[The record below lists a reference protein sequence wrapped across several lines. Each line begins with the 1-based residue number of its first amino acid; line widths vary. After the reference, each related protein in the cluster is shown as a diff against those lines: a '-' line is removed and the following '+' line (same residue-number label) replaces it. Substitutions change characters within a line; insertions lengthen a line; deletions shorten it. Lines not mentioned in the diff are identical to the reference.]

1 MSLSANEVAAAAEPV
16 VDVDRRATALIPVE
30 NVQSAEISGGDKPRR
45 SSSQFDTRHLLV
57 MIGIALMTLIA
68 YAPVYRNDFIYLD
81 DGDYITANPPI
92 AKGLTLETIRWAW
105 TTTHHGYWHPLT
117 WLSLLADVSI
127 FGYCAWGIHLTNVL
141 LHSAVSIGLFVV
153 FVRMTDEFWPSAF
166 LAALFAVHPVHVE
179 SVAWAAERKDVL
191 STLFLVLTV
200 ASYIEWARRPTPGR
214 LVLANVLF
222 TLGLLAKPM
231 LVTLPFGL
239 LLLDV
244 WPLGRTNLTASPQ
257 SRFPRRSWAE
267 LVAEKLPM
275 FALAFAFSMVTFY
288 LQKQVRAVVP
298 LSELPWQPRIAN
310 VLNGYVF
317 YLEKTVLPLHL
328 AAFYTH
334 RMKIPWTEM
343 ILPAVLLLSITG
355 IFVAMFRKHPELL
368 VGWLWFGGTLFPVSG
383 ISQSGSQAY
392 ADRFAYVPHIGLF
405 VVLVWGSMIVF
416 RGLRLGVRIPA
427 TLAAAVLVVCTFLSF
442 QQVRRWHDTET
453 LFVYALSVT
462 KNDGWTH
469 EMLGEWYFEH
479 DRLKEAYEQLEK
491 AIALDDRTRHA
502 FDFLAQ
508 VDMKRGRFA
517 DAEKWVRKS
526 LELDDKNFETRYRLG
541 LVLLKQARIDESAD
555 VLEKLV
561 AANPLDPEAQELL
574 GSVRA
579 LQKRYDDAIAHLS
592 SALELRGDYV
602 AAHHQLAR
610 VRLQRHELGEA
621 ERHFREVLRYVSD
634 DRRAALG
641 GLFRAVYRQERW
653 QDASAIATEAL
664 KQFPNALEFRGE
676 RALALYR
683 LGQRDAAR
691 KEYDAIERLE
701 PGWAEKTARTALG
714 MATSADNV
722 DRYEALELAEQ
733 AVEAADF
740 GQAWALES
748 LAAAQASLGRFDEAG
763 ATIDRA
769 LALPMLPAA
778 MRGRLRAEREK
789 FALRQPLRE
798 PVVNLP

>member
-1 MSLSANEVAAAAEPV
+1 MSLSANEVAAAAESAL
-16 VDVDRRATALIPVE
+16 DADRQAVGFIPTGDL
-30 NVQSAEISGGDKPRR
+30 QSLEVSDGDKPRR
-45 SSSQFDTRHLLV
+45 SSMQLDARCLLV

-92 AKGLTLETIRWAW
+92 ANGLTAETIRWAW

-117 WLSLLADVSI
+117 WLSLLADVSM
-127 FGYCAWGIHLTNVL
+127 FGYCAWGMHLTNLL
-141 LHSAVSIGLFVV
+141 LHIAVSIGLFVV

-191 STLFLVLTV
+191 STLFLVLTI
-200 ASYIEWARRPTPGR
+200 ASYIEGARRHSFGR
-214 LVLANVLF
+214 QVLTAGLF

-244 WPLGRTNLTASPQ
+244 WPLRRTNLTAASSP
-257 SRFPRRSWAE
+257 SRFTRRSWVE

-275 FALAFAFSMVTFY
+275 FALAFAFSVVTFR
-288 LQKQVRAVVP
+288 LQKEVGAVVP
-298 LSELPWQPRIAN
+298 LSQLPWQPRIAN

-317 YLEKTVLPLHL
+317 YLEKTVLPIHL

-334 RMKIPWTEM
+334 RLTIPPTEM
-343 ILPAVLLLSITG
+343 IFPAVLLLSITG
-355 IFVAMFRKHPELL
+355 TFLAMFRKHPELL

-405 VVLVWGSMIVF
+405 IVLIWGSLIVV
-416 RGLRLGVRIPA
+416 RGLRLDGRIPA
-427 TLAAAVLVVCTFLSF
+427 TLAAAVLVVCTYLSF
-442 QQVRRWHDTET
+442 QQVRRWYDTES
-453 LFVYALSVT
+453 LFVYALSIT

-469 EMLGEWYFEH
+469 EMLGEWYSEH
-479 DRLKEAYEQLEK
+479 GRPDEAYEQFKK
-491 AIALDDRTRHA
+491 AIALDDKTHHA

-526 LELDDKNFETRYRLG
+526 LELDGKNPETRYRLAV
-541 LVLLKQARIDESAD
+541 VLLKEAKVDEAAD

-561 AANPLDPEAQELL
+561 ATHPQMPDAHELL
-574 GSVRA
+574 GAVRSG
-579 LQKRYDDAIAHLS
+579 QGRHPEAIAHLS
-592 SALELRGDYV
+592 SALELRDDYP
-602 AAHHQLAR
+602 AAHHQLAL
-610 VRLQRHELGEA
+610 VRLQRNELDAA
-621 ERHFREVLRYVSD
+621 EKHFREVLRYRSD
-634 DRRAALG
+634 DYPAAWG

-653 QDASAIATEAL
+653 QDAEQIASAAL
-664 KQFPNALEFRGE
+664 QQFPNHLAFRGE
-676 RALALYR
+676 RALALDR
-683 LGQRDAAR
+683 LGRHDEAR
-691 KEYDAIERLE
+691 KEYDAIERIE

-722 DRYEALELAEQ
+722 GRYEALELAEQ
-733 AVEAADF
+733 AAEATDF
-740 GQAWALES
+740 GQAWALEP
-748 LAAAQASLGRFDEAG
+748 LAAAQASLGRFDEAI
-763 ATIDRA
+763 ATIDQA

-778 MRGRLRAEREK
+778 LRGRLRADREK
-789 FALRQPLRE
+789 FVLRQPLRA
-798 PVVNLP
+798 LP